1 MLRKSDSALVIA
13 GHGSTLNP
21 DSSAPTWEL
30 AETIAARGVFGEVH
44 CAFWK
49 EEPSLRQV
57 LHCVDR
63 RDVYVVPNFISEGY
77 FTQTVIPRELNLTG
91 PRTEVAGRSVK
102 YCAPVGS
109 NDRMT
114 ALLLK
119 RAAEVAPGVPSEET
133 SLFIVGH
140 GTGLNDNSAVA
151 AKREVARIRE
161 LGRYGEVVAAYME
174 EEPLVAKWA
183 ELSTRPHVVIVPFF
197 IADGLHSYE
206 DIPVLLGIAGQ
217 SPGAAS
223 ANAASVFAR
232 NPYRLRGRTLYYA
245 NSIGTEPGFADVILD
260 QVAAFDAAAA

>member
-1 MLRKSDSALVIA
+1 MPNKANSALIIA

-49 EEPSLRQV
+49 EEPSFRQV
-57 LHCVDR
+57 LHCVER

-77 FTQTVIPRELNLTG
+77 FTQTVIPREFGLAG
-91 PRTEVAGRSVK
+91 PVTQVAGHAVK
-102 YCAPVGS
+102 YCDPVGS
-109 NDRMT
+109 HERMT
-114 ALLLK
+114 ELLLK
-119 RAAEVAPGVPSEET
+119 RAAAVAPGVATEET
-133 SLFIVGH
+133 TLFIVGH

-151 AKREVARIRE
+151 AKREVARIQA
-161 LGRYGEVVAAYME
+161 LGKYGEVIAAYME
-174 EEPLVAKWA
+174 EDPLIAKWD
-183 ELSTRPHVVIVPFF
+183 ELSIHPNVVVVPFF

-206 DIPVLLGIAGQ
+206 DIPVLLGIATE

-223 ANAASVFAR
+223 ANAASVFTK

-260 QVAAFDAAAA
+260 QVTAFDAAQP

>member
-1 MLRKSDSALVIA
+1 MLNKPNSALLIV

-21 DSSAPTWEL
+21 DSSAPTWQL
-30 AETIAARGVFGEVH
+30 AEEIERRGAFGEVH

-63 RDVYVVPNFISEGY
+63 DQIYVVPNFISEGY
-77 FTQTVIPRELNLTG
+77 FTQTVIPRELGLTG
-91 PRTEVAGRSVK
+91 SQTLHEGRAVK

-109 NDRMT
+109 HPRMT
-114 ALLLK
+114 DLLLQ
-119 RAAEVAPGVPSEET
+119 RAAAVAPGVPPAET

-151 AKREVARIRE
+151 AKREVERIQSM
-161 LGRYGEVVAAYME
+161 GAYAEVISAYME
-174 EEPLVAKWA
+174 EDPLITKWD
-183 ELSTRPHVVIVPFF
+183 ELSTQPNVVVVPFF

-206 DIPVLLGIAGQ
+206 DIPVLLGLTEQ
-217 SPGAAS
+217 SLGAAS
-223 ANAASVFAR
+223 ANRNAVFAQ
-232 NPYRLRGRTLYYA
+232 NPYRLRGRNLYYA

-260 QVAAFDAAAA
+260 QVDAFDRGVA